1 MEDSNCS
8 VSLPSLLCNEN
19 DDCVCLDETR
29 EEEVEQEARFY
40 SIDCKGLSETEDE
53 YIQTLVARERTYSSG
68 SHGYATYDC
77 LTDDRL
83 QCAYLDAVQWILKMR
98 AIFGFRFQTAYLSVT
113 YLYRF
118 LLRRQVD
125 QRGKGWAIR
134 LLSVACLSLAV
145 KMEECKIPALSEF
158 RVDDYNFENGVI
170 QRMEIMVLN
179 TLEWRMSFVTPY
191 AYLNYFISKF
201 SDESR
206 PKSLL
211 YRTIELISDTV
222 KVVNLMNY
230 RPSAIAAAAVLV
242 SFDQKLT
249 KRLIDYKMGAVS
261 LCGYLE
267 NIALFI
273 IISAYQDHVFACY
286 NLMLEFEKRK
296 MKTPSFEVSPD
307 LSSIYAS
314 SVHNLD
320 TTSFISLSM
329 LDGQRRDA
337 DVFESPAR
345 SPPPLPLGRLRPR
358 RRLPEDEEE
367 VVPLSSDG
375 GDVVVVLD

>member
-1 MEDSNCS
+1 MEESKCS

-19 DDCVCLDETR
+19 QDETK
-29 EEEVEQEARFY
+29 EEDEEQEARFY

-68 SHGYATYDC
+68 SHGYANFDC
-77 LTDDRL
+77 LTDDWL
-83 QCAYLDAVQWILKMR
+83 QCAYLDGVQWVLKMR

-113 YLYRF
+113 YLYQF

-125 QRGKGWAIR
+125 QRGKSWAIR

-211 YRTIELISDTV
+211 YRTIGLISDTV
-222 KVVNLMNY
+222 RVVTVMNY

-242 SFDQKLT
+242 SFDQRLT
-249 KRLIDYKMGAVS
+249 KRLIDFKMGAAS
-261 LCGYLE
+261 SYGNLE
-267 NIALFI
+267 N
-273 IISAYQDHVFACY
+273 DHVFACY

-296 MKTPSFEVSPD
+296 MKTPSFKASPD

-314 SVHNLD
+314 SVDNLNS
-320 TTSFISLSM
+320 TSFISLSNK
-329 LDGQRRDA
+329 RRMNEND
-337 DVFESPAR
+337 R
-345 SPPPLPLGRLRPR
+345 SDTNGFVEEDPL
-358 RRLPEDEEE
+358 
-367 VVPLSSDG
+367 
-375 GDVVVVLD
+375 